1 MGTRERDWVESE
13 TGKEG
18 LERQTKEW
26 ERKEERK
33 GRSSR
38 KKRKSDIERWSAH
51 VEGGKGL
58 REG

>member
-1 MGTRERDWVESE
+1 MESE